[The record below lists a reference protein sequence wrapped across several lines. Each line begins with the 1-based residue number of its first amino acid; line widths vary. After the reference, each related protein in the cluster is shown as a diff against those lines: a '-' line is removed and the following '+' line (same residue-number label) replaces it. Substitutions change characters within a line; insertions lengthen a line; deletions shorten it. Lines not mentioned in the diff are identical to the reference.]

1 MGWTARA
8 RLAVTALAVA
18 ALLPSCAR
26 DRPFLWVNSISLPP
40 EPDSREY
47 RVGAG
52 DVLSVRVWNQ
62 ENMSASNVRVRDDG
76 NISIPFLQDVEVAGM
91 TPSELASRIAV
102 KLKAYMVNPVVTVV
116 VEARRPLRVSVLGE
130 VTRAGS
136 YELERGAGV
145 LHALA
150 AAGGLTP
157 FAHSDRIF
165 VLRQGYWADGSPD
178 PARIRFRWEDL
189 SGGIGKASAFRLRA
203 GDVVVV
209 E

>member
-1 MGWTARA
+1 MGSTAPA
-8 RLAVTALAVA
+8 RLAATAFAVA
-18 ALLPSCAR
+18 ALLAGCAKE
-26 DRPFLWVNSISLPP
+26 RPFLWVGAIPLPK

-47 RVGAG
+47 RIAAG

-62 ENMSASNVRVRDDG
+62 ESMSAANVRVRDDG

-91 TPSELASRIAV
+91 TPTELASRIAV
-102 KLKAYMVNPVVTVV
+102 KLKAYVVNPVVTVV
-116 VEARRPLRVSVLGE
+116 VEERRPLRVSVLGE
-130 VTRAGS
+130 VARAGV
-136 YELERGAGV
+136 YDLDRGGGV

-157 FAHSDRIF
+157 FAHRDRIY
-165 VLRQGYWADGSPD
+165 VLRHGYWADGSPD
-178 PARIRFRWEDL
+178 PARIRFRWEEL
-189 SGGIGKASAFRLRA
+189 AGGAGNAAAFRLRS